1 MALNEEHI
9 EHLAMLAKLDVT
21 QKEKKKYAEQISSIL
36 DYFDQIREI
45 DTKGVEPLSSSVKL
59 KNVLRKDEVKKIFS
73 SDQALAEAPE
83 LEKRQVKVN
92 AVFE

>member
-1 MALNEEHI
+1 MINEEHI

-21 QKEKKKYAEQISSIL
+21 QKEKKKYAEQISAIL
-36 DYFDQIREI
+36 EYFDELKELN
-45 DTKGVEPLSSSVKL
+45 TKGIKPLAHVIKL
-59 KNVLRKDEVKKIFS
+59 KNVMRKDEVREIFS
-73 SDQALAEAPE
+73 KDQVLAEAPE